1 MPPPAADA
9 AGQPLP
15 PLFQAGNSAGKVYSE
30 SMEEQRPAGP
40 EPIGTGRSLAY
51 LKNISVDEIKVLRGR
66 RAQALRDGGVSSITD
81 LLFYAPR
88 RYIDRSEKVPLGEV
102 PEGDDVTVVGVVG
115 SVATRRPRRNLV
127 MVEAVVADETGSL
140 KAVWFNQPYRANQLK
155 QGTEI
160 ALAGKVERFRGR
172 LQMNS
177 PALDVLG
184 GKWEG
189 LETGRVVP
197 TYRAVG
203 QAGPGYLRRGI
214 WNALR
219 RSRPIPDPVP
229 PHIVRRYGL
238 MERDAALVGIHF
250 PETVKQT
257 FPARRRL
264 AFDEFFRLEL
274 ALAMTKQ
281 RNMAESSGI
290 EHRPHPPLVT
300 RFLEGLP
307 FDLTEAQQRVIDEIQ
322 KDMARPRAMQRL
334 LQGEVGSGK
343 TVVAMASA
351 LTAVAGGYQAAVM
364 APTEV
369 LAVQHFQG
377 VRELIALAGMA
388 PSPDEKSLFDQPDE
402 GGFGQ
407 RVKIGLLTGEESE
420 ANFRPPGG
428 IGREEL
434 LEMIKTGEVDVVIGT
449 HALISAGVRFHRLG
463 AAVVDEQ
470 HRFGVRQ
477 RQRLHE
483 KAGEEDPDLLI
494 MTATPIPRTLA
505 VTLYGDLD
513 ISTLDILPPGR
524 SQIKTWAVDLSEA
537 GQRRADEAIRR
548 EVAAG
553 RQVFVVC
560 PRVEE
565 TDKSEAAS
573 AQAEHRRLR
582 KELPELRL
590 GLLHGRMRAAEKDR
604 VMGQFRAGALDALV
618 STTVIEVGIDVPNA
632 SLMVIRDA
640 DRFGLSQLHQLRG
653 RVGRG
658 KHPSQCVLM
667 AEPSTEDGAARIQAM
682 VETDDGFALA
692 RKDLE
697 LRQSGTVF
705 GERQSGVSDLKVANI
720 LRDVKVLEAAR
731 KEAFALVEGDPRL
744 DAHPELREEV
754 RALLGDDVEWLFAS

>member
-1 MPPPAADA
+1 
-9 AGQPLP
+9 
-15 PLFQAGNSAGKVYSE
+15 
-30 SMEEQRPAGP
+30 MEDKHPAGP
-40 EPIGTGRSLAY
+40 EPIGTGRSLAN
-51 LKNISVDEIKVLRGR
+51 LKTIGVGLIRTAGAGRMRQVFGAGQVRSLEEAGIISV
-66 RAQALRDGGVSSITD
+66 AD

-102 PEGDDVTVVGVVG
+102 PEGDDVTVVGLVG
-115 SVATRRPRRNLV
+115 SVSTRRPRRNLV
-127 MVEAVVADETGSL
+127 MVEAIVADETGSL

-177 PALDVLG
+177 PVLDVLG
-184 GKWEG
+184 GKGEG
-189 LETGRVVP
+189 LEIGRVVP
-197 TYRAVG
+197 MYRAVKE
-203 QAGPGYLRRGI
+203 AGPRYLRRGV

-219 RSRPIPDPVP
+219 RSRPVPDPLP
-229 PHIVRRYGL
+229 PDIVRRYRL
-238 MERDAALVGIHF
+238 LERDAALVGIHF

-290 EHRPHPPLVT
+290 AHRPHPPLMT
-300 RFLEGLP
+300 RFLEGFP
-307 FDLTEAQQRVIDEIQ
+307 YDLTEDQRRVIDEIQ
-322 KDMARPRAMQRL
+322 EDMARPRAMQRL

-343 TVVAMASA
+343 TVVALASV
-351 LTAVAGGYQAAVM
+351 LTAVAGGCQAAVM

-369 LAVQHFQG
+369 LAVQHYQG

-388 PSPDEKSLFDQPDE
+388 PSPDEKSLFDQPD
-402 GGFGQ
+402 GDGSGR
-407 RVKIGLLTGEESE
+407 RVKVALLTGEESE

-428 IGREEL
+428 VRREEL
-434 LEMIKTGEVDVVIGT
+434 LQMIEAGQVDVVFGT
-449 HALISAGVRFHRLG
+449 HALISAGVRFRRLG

-477 RQRLHE
+477 RQRLQK
-483 KAGEEDPDLLI
+483 KARQGDPDLLI

-513 ISTLDILPPGR
+513 VSTLESLPPGR
-524 SQIKTWAVDLSEA
+524 SQVKTWAVDKSEA
-537 GQRRADEAIRR
+537 GRRRVYEAIRK
-548 EVAAG
+548 EVSAG

-565 TDKSEAAS
+565 TEKSEAAS
-573 AQAEHRRLR
+573 AQAEYRRLG
-582 KELPELRL
+582 KDLPELRL

-604 VMGQFRAGALDALV
+604 VMDEFRAGSLDALV

-658 KHPSQCVLM
+658 KHPSQCALM

-692 RKDLE
+692 KKDLE
-697 LRQSGTVF
+697 LRKPGTVF
-705 GERQSGVSDLKVANI
+705 GDRQSGISDLKIANI
-720 LRDVKVLEAAR
+720 LRDIKELEAAR
-731 KEAFALVEGDPRL
+731 REAFALVDRDPRL

>member
-1 MPPPAADA
+1 
-9 AGQPLP
+9 
-15 PLFQAGNSAGKVYSE
+15 
-30 SMEEQRPAGP
+30 MEDKHPAGP
-40 EPIGTGRSLAY
+40 EPIGTGRSLAN
-51 LKNISVDEIKVLRGR
+51 LKTIGVGLIRTAGAGRMRQVFGAGQVRSLEEAGIISV
-66 RAQALRDGGVSSITD
+66 AD

-102 PEGDDVTVVGVVG
+102 PEGDDVTVVGLVG
-115 SVATRRPRRNLV
+115 SVSTRRPRRNLV
-127 MVEAVVADETGSL
+127 MVEAIVADETGSL

-177 PALDVLG
+177 PVLDVLG
-184 GKWEG
+184 GKGEG
-189 LETGRVVP
+189 LEIGRVVP
-197 TYRAVG
+197 MYRAVKE
-203 QAGPGYLRRGI
+203 AGPRYLRRGV

-219 RSRPIPDPVP
+219 RSRPIPDPLP
-229 PHIVRRYGL
+229 PDIVRRYRL
-238 MERDAALVGIHF
+238 LERDAALVGIHF

-290 EHRPHPPLVT
+290 AHRPHPPLMT
-300 RFLEGLP
+300 RFLEGFP
-307 FDLTEAQQRVIDEIQ
+307 YDLTDDQRRVIDEIQ
-322 KDMARPRAMQRL
+322 EDMARPRAMQRL

-343 TVVAMASA
+343 TVVALASV
-351 LTAVAGGYQAAVM
+351 LTAVAGGCQAAVM

-369 LAVQHFQG
+369 LAVQHYQG

-388 PSPDEKSLFDQPDE
+388 PSPDEKSLFDQPD
-402 GGFGQ
+402 GDGSGR
-407 RVKIGLLTGEESE
+407 RVKVALLTGEESE

-428 IGREEL
+428 VRREEL
-434 LEMIKTGEVDVVIGT
+434 LQMIEAGQVDVVFGT
-449 HALISAGVRFHRLG
+449 HALISAGVRFRRLG

-477 RQRLHE
+477 RQRLQK
-483 KAGEEDPDLLI
+483 KAREGDPDLLI

-513 ISTLDILPPGR
+513 VSTLESLPPGR
-524 SQIKTWAVDLSEA
+524 SQIKTWAVDKSEA
-537 GQRRADEAIRR
+537 GRRRVYEAIRK
-548 EVAAG
+548 EVSAG

-565 TDKSEAAS
+565 TEKSEAAS
-573 AQAEHRRLR
+573 AQAEYRRLG
-582 KELPELRL
+582 KDLPELRL

-604 VMGQFRAGALDALV
+604 VMDEFRAGSLDALV

-658 KHPSQCVLM
+658 KHPSQCALM

-692 RKDLE
+692 KKDLE
-697 LRQSGTVF
+697 LRKPGTVF
-705 GERQSGVSDLKVANI
+705 GDRQSGISDLKIANI
-720 LRDVKVLEAAR
+720 LRAIKELEAAR
-731 KEAFALVEGDPRL
+731 REAFALVDRDPRL

>member
-1 MPPPAADA
+1 
-9 AGQPLP
+9 
-15 PLFQAGNSAGKVYSE
+15 
-30 SMEEQRPAGP
+30 MEDKHPAGP
-40 EPIGTGRSLAY
+40 EPIGTGRSLAN
-51 LKNISVDEIKVLRGR
+51 LKTIGVGLIRTAGAGRMRQVFGAGQVRSLEEAGIISV
-66 RAQALRDGGVSSITD
+66 AD

-102 PEGDDVTVVGVVG
+102 PEGDDVTVVGLVG
-115 SVATRRPRRNLV
+115 SVSTRRPRRNLV
-127 MVEAVVADETGSL
+127 MVEAIVADETGSL

-177 PALDVLG
+177 PVLDVLG
-184 GKWEG
+184 GKGEG
-189 LETGRVVP
+189 LEIGRVVP
-197 TYRAVG
+197 MYRAVKE
-203 QAGPGYLRRGI
+203 AGPRYLRRGV

-219 RSRPIPDPVP
+219 RSRPIPDPLP
-229 PHIVRRYGL
+229 PDIVRRYRL
-238 MERDAALVGIHF
+238 LERDAALVGIHF

-290 EHRPHPPLVT
+290 AHRPHPPLMT
-300 RFLEGLP
+300 RFLEGFP
-307 FDLTEAQQRVIDEIQ
+307 YDLTDDQRRVIDEIQ
-322 KDMARPRAMQRL
+322 EDMARPRAMQRL

-343 TVVAMASA
+343 TVVALASV
-351 LTAVAGGYQAAVM
+351 LTAVAGGCQAAVM

-369 LAVQHFQG
+369 LAVQHYQG

-388 PSPDEKSLFDQPDE
+388 PSPDEKSLFDQPD
-402 GGFGQ
+402 GDGSGR
-407 RVKIGLLTGEESE
+407 RVKVALLTGEESE

-428 IGREEL
+428 VRREEL
-434 LEMIKTGEVDVVIGT
+434 LQMIEAGQVDVVFGT
-449 HALISAGVRFHRLG
+449 HALISAGVRFRRLG

-477 RQRLHE
+477 RQRLQK
-483 KAGEEDPDLLI
+483 KAREGDPDLLI

-513 ISTLDILPPGR
+513 VSTLESLPPGR
-524 SQIKTWAVDLSEA
+524 SQIKTWAVDKSEA
-537 GQRRADEAIRR
+537 GRRRVYEAIRK
-548 EVAAG
+548 EVSAG

-565 TDKSEAAS
+565 TEKSEAAS
-573 AQAEHRRLR
+573 AQAEYRRLG
-582 KELPELRL
+582 KDLPELRL

-604 VMGQFRAGALDALV
+604 VMDEFRAGSLDALV

-658 KHPSQCVLM
+658 KHPSQCALM

-692 RKDLE
+692 KKDLE
-697 LRQSGTVF
+697 LRKPGTVF
-705 GERQSGVSDLKVANI
+705 GDRQSGISDLKIANI
-720 LRDVKVLEAAR
+720 LRDIKELEAAR
-731 KEAFALVEGDPRL
+731 REAFALVDRDPRL

>member
-1 MPPPAADA
+1 
-9 AGQPLP
+9 
-15 PLFQAGNSAGKVYSE
+15 
-30 SMEEQRPAGP
+30 MEDQHPAGP
-40 EPIGTGRSLAY
+40 EPIGTGRKLANLKTIGVGLIRTAGAGRMRQVFSVGQVRSLEEAGI
-51 LKNISVDEIKVLRGR
+51 ISV
-66 RAQALRDGGVSSITD
+66 AD

-102 PEGDDVTVVGVVG
+102 PEGDDVTVVGLVG
-115 SVATRRPRRNLV
+115 SVSTRRPRRNLV
-127 MVEAVVADETGSL
+127 MVEAIVADETGSL

-177 PALDVLG
+177 PVLDVLG
-184 GKWEG
+184 GKGEG
-189 LETGRVVP
+189 LEIGRVVP
-197 TYRAVG
+197 MYRAVKE
-203 QAGPGYLRRGI
+203 AGPRYLRRGV

-219 RSRPIPDPVP
+219 RSRPVPDPLP
-229 PHIVRRYGL
+229 PDIVRRYRL
-238 MERDAALVGIHF
+238 LERDAALVGIHF

-290 EHRPHPPLVT
+290 AHRPHPPLMT
-300 RFLEGLP
+300 RFLEGFP
-307 FDLTEAQQRVIDEIQ
+307 YDLTDDQRRVIDEIQ
-322 KDMARPRAMQRL
+322 EDMARPRAMQRL

-343 TVVAMASA
+343 TVVALASV
-351 LTAVAGGYQAAVM
+351 LTAVAGGCQAAVM

-369 LAVQHFQG
+369 LAVQHYQG

-388 PSPDEKSLFDQPDE
+388 PSPDEKSLFDQPDGE
-402 GGFGQ
+402 GSG
-407 RVKIGLLTGEESE
+407 RPVKVALLTGEESE

-428 IGREEL
+428 VRREEL
-434 LEMIKTGEVDVVIGT
+434 LQMIEAGEVDVVFGT
-449 HALISAGVRFHRLG
+449 HALISAGVRFRRLG

-477 RQRLHE
+477 RQRLQK
-483 KAGEEDPDLLI
+483 KAREGDPDLLI

-513 ISTLDILPPGR
+513 VSTLESLPPGR
-524 SQIKTWAVDLSEA
+524 SQVKTWAVDKSEA
-537 GQRRADEAIRR
+537 GRRRVYEAIRK
-548 EVAAG
+548 EVSAG

-573 AQAEHRRLR
+573 AQAEYRRLG
-582 KELPELRL
+582 KDLPELRL

-604 VMGQFRAGALDALV
+604 VMDEFRAGSLDALV

-658 KHPSQCVLM
+658 KHPSQCALV

-692 RKDLE
+692 KKDLE
-697 LRQSGTVF
+697 LRKPGTVF
-705 GERQSGVSDLKVANI
+705 GDRQSGISDLKIANI
-720 LRDVKVLEAAR
+720 LRDIKELEAAR
-731 KEAFALVEGDPRL
+731 REAFALVDRDPRL

>member
-1 MPPPAADA
+1 
-9 AGQPLP
+9 
-15 PLFQAGNSAGKVYSE
+15 
-30 SMEEQRPAGP
+30 MEDQSPAGP

-51 LKNISVDEIKVLRGR
+51 LKNISVDEIKALRGQ
-66 RAQALRDGGVSSITD
+66 RAQALREAGISSVTD

-88 RYIDRSEKVPLGEV
+88 RYIDRSEKVPLGEA
-102 PEGDDVTVVGVVG
+102 PEGDDVTVVGLVR
-115 SVATRRPRRNLV
+115 SVSTRRPRRNLV
-127 MVEAVVADETGSL
+127 MVEAILADETGSL
-140 KAVWFNQPYRANQLK
+140 KAVWFNQPYRAHQLK
-155 QGTEI
+155 QGMEI

-177 PALDVLG
+177 PVLDKLG
-184 GKWEG
+184 EGGEG

-197 TYRAVG
+197 MYRAVG
-203 QAGPGYLRRGI
+203 KNRPWDLRKGV
-214 WNALR
+214 WSALR
-219 RSRPIPDPVP
+219 RSRPIPDPLP
-229 PHIVRRYGL
+229 TDIVRRYRL
-238 MERDAALVGIHF
+238 LERDAALVRIHY

-290 EHRPHPPLVT
+290 AHRPHPPLMT
-300 RFLEGLP
+300 RLLEGFP
-307 FDLTEAQQRVIDEIQ
+307 YDLTDDQRRVIDEIQ
-322 KDMARPRAMQRL
+322 EDMARPRAMQRL

-343 TVVAMASA
+343 TVVALASV
-351 LTAVAGGYQAAVM
+351 LTAVAGGCQAAVM

-369 LAVQHFQG
+369 LAVQHYQG

-388 PSPDEKSLFDQPDE
+388 PSPDEKSLFDQPD
-402 GGFGQ
+402 GDGSG
-407 RVKIGLLTGEESE
+407 RPVKVALLTGEESE

-428 IGREEL
+428 VKREEL
-434 LEMIKTGEVDVVIGT
+434 LQMIEAGEVDVVFGT
-449 HALISAGVRFHRLG
+449 HALISAGVRFRRLG

-477 RQRLHE
+477 RQRLQK
-483 KAGEEDPDLLI
+483 KAREGDPDLLI

-513 ISTLDILPPGR
+513 VSTLESLPPGR
-524 SQIKTWAVDLSEA
+524 SQVKTWAVDKSEA
-537 GQRRADEAIRR
+537 GRRRVYEAIRK

-573 AQAEHRRLR
+573 AQAEYRRLG
-582 KELPELRL
+582 KDLPELSL

-604 VMGQFRAGALDALV
+604 VMDEFRAGSLDALV

-658 KHPSQCVLM
+658 KHPSQCALV

-692 RKDLE
+692 KKDLE
-697 LRQSGTVF
+697 LRKPGTVF
-705 GERQSGVSDLKVANI
+705 GDRQSGISDLKIANI
-720 LRDVKVLEAAR
+720 LRDIKELEAAR
-731 KEAFALVEGDPRL
+731 REAFALVDRDPRL

>member
-1 MPPPAADA
+1 
-9 AGQPLP
+9 
-15 PLFQAGNSAGKVYSE
+15 
-30 SMEEQRPAGP
+30 MEDQSPAGP

-51 LKNISVDEIKVLRGR
+51 LKNISVDEIKALRGQ
-66 RAQALRDGGVSSITD
+66 RAQALREAGISSVTD

-88 RYIDRSEKVPLGEV
+88 RYIDRSEKVPLGEA
-102 PEGDDVTVVGVVG
+102 PEGDDVTVVGLVR
-115 SVATRRPRRNLV
+115 SVSTRRPRRNLV
-127 MVEAVVADETGSL
+127 MVEAILADETGSL
-140 KAVWFNQPYRANQLK
+140 KAVWFNQPYRAHQLK
-155 QGTEI
+155 QGMEI

-177 PALDVLG
+177 PVLDKLG
-184 GKWEG
+184 EGGEG

-197 TYRAVG
+197 MYRAVG
-203 QAGPGYLRRGI
+203 KNRPWDLRKGV
-214 WNALR
+214 WSALR
-219 RSRPIPDPVP
+219 RSRPIPDPLP
-229 PHIVRRYGL
+229 PDIVRRHRL
-238 MERDAALVGIHF
+238 LERDAALVRIHY

-290 EHRPHPPLVT
+290 AHRPHPPLMT
-300 RFLEGLP
+300 RLLEGFP
-307 FDLTEAQQRVIDEIQ
+307 YDLTDDQRRVIDEIQ
-322 KDMARPRAMQRL
+322 EDMARPRAMQRL

-343 TVVAMASA
+343 TVVALASV
-351 LTAVAGGYQAAVM
+351 LTAVAGGCQAAVM

-369 LAVQHFQG
+369 LAVQHYQG

-388 PSPDEKSLFDQPDE
+388 PSPDEKSLFDQPD
-402 GGFGQ
+402 GDGSG
-407 RVKIGLLTGEESE
+407 RPVKVALLTGEESE

-428 IGREEL
+428 VKREEL
-434 LEMIKTGEVDVVIGT
+434 LQMIEAGEVDVVFGT
-449 HALISAGVRFHRLG
+449 HALISAGVRFRRLG

-477 RQRLHE
+477 RQRLQK
-483 KAGEEDPDLLI
+483 KAKEGDPDLLI

-513 ISTLDILPPGR
+513 VSTLESLPPGR
-524 SQIKTWAVDLSEA
+524 SQVKTWAVDKSEA
-537 GQRRADEAIRR
+537 GRRRVYEAIRK

-573 AQAEHRRLR
+573 AQAEYRRLG
-582 KELPELRL
+582 KDLPELSL

-604 VMGQFRAGALDALV
+604 VMDEFRAGSLDALV

-658 KHPSQCVLM
+658 KHPSQCALV

-692 RKDLE
+692 KKDLE
-697 LRQSGTVF
+697 LRKPGTVF
-705 GERQSGVSDLKVANI
+705 GDRQSGISDLKIANI
-720 LRDVKVLEAAR
+720 LRDIKELEAAR
-731 KEAFALVEGDPRL
+731 REAFALVDRDPRL

>member
-1 MPPPAADA
+1 
-9 AGQPLP
+9 
-15 PLFQAGNSAGKVYSE
+15 
-30 SMEEQRPAGP
+30 MEDKHPAGP
-40 EPIGTGRSLAY
+40 EPIGTGRSLAN
-51 LKNISVDEIKVLRGR
+51 LKTIGVGLIRTAGAGRMRHVFGAGQVRSLEEAGIISV
-66 RAQALRDGGVSSITD
+66 AD

-102 PEGDDVTVVGVVG
+102 PEGDDVTVVGLVG
-115 SVATRRPRRNLV
+115 SVSTRRPRRNLV
-127 MVEAVVADETGSL
+127 MVEAIVADETGSL

-177 PALDVLG
+177 PVLDVLG
-184 GKWEG
+184 GKGEG
-189 LETGRVVP
+189 LEIGRVVP
-197 TYRAVG
+197 MYRAVKE
-203 QAGPGYLRRGI
+203 AGPRYLRRGV

-219 RSRPIPDPVP
+219 RSRPVPDPLP
-229 PHIVRRYGL
+229 PDIVRRYRL
-238 MERDAALVGIHF
+238 LERDAALVGIHF

-290 EHRPHPPLVT
+290 AHRPHPPLMT
-300 RFLEGLP
+300 RFLEGFP
-307 FDLTEAQQRVIDEIQ
+307 YDLTEDQRRVIDEIQ
-322 KDMARPRAMQRL
+322 EDMARPRAMQRL

-343 TVVAMASA
+343 TVVALASV
-351 LTAVAGGYQAAVM
+351 LTAVAGGCQAAVM

-369 LAVQHFQG
+369 LAVQHYQG

-388 PSPDEKSLFDQPDE
+388 PSPDEKSLFDQPD
-402 GGFGQ
+402 GDGSGR
-407 RVKIGLLTGEESE
+407 RVKVALLTGEESE

-428 IGREEL
+428 VRREEL
-434 LEMIKTGEVDVVIGT
+434 LQMIEAGQVDVVFGT
-449 HALISAGVRFHRLG
+449 HALISAGVRFRRLG

-477 RQRLHE
+477 RQRLQK
-483 KAGEEDPDLLI
+483 KAREGDPDLLI

-513 ISTLDILPPGR
+513 VSTLESLPPGR
-524 SQIKTWAVDLSEA
+524 SQIKTWAVDKSEA
-537 GQRRADEAIRR
+537 GRRRVYEAIRK
-548 EVAAG
+548 EVSAG

-565 TDKSEAAS
+565 TEKSEAAS
-573 AQAEHRRLR
+573 AQAEYRRLG
-582 KELPELRL
+582 KDLPELSL

-604 VMGQFRAGALDALV
+604 VMDEFRAGSLDALV

-658 KHPSQCVLM
+658 KHPSQCALM

-692 RKDLE
+692 KKDLE
-697 LRQSGTVF
+697 LRKPGTVF
-705 GERQSGVSDLKVANI
+705 GDRQSGISDLKIANI
-720 LRDVKVLEAAR
+720 LRDIKELEAAR
-731 KEAFALVEGDPRL
+731 REAFALVDRDPRL

>member
-1 MPPPAADA
+1 
-9 AGQPLP
+9 
-15 PLFQAGNSAGKVYSE
+15 
-30 SMEEQRPAGP
+30 MEDQSPAGP

-51 LKNISVDEIKVLRGR
+51 LKNISVDEIKALRGQ
-66 RAQALRDGGVSSITD
+66 RAQALREAGISSVTD

-88 RYIDRSEKVPLGEV
+88 RYIDRSEKVPLGEA
-102 PEGDDVTVVGVVG
+102 PEGDDVTVVGLVR
-115 SVATRRPRRNLV
+115 SVSTRRPRRNLV
-127 MVEAVVADETGSL
+127 MVEAILADETGSL
-140 KAVWFNQPYRANQLK
+140 KAVWFNQPYRAHQLK
-155 QGTEI
+155 QGMEI

-177 PALDVLG
+177 PVLDKLG
-184 GKWEG
+184 EGGEG

-197 TYRAVG
+197 MYRAVG
-203 QAGPGYLRRGI
+203 KNRPWDLRKGV
-214 WNALR
+214 WSALR
-219 RSRPIPDPVP
+219 RSRPIPDPLP
-229 PHIVRRYGL
+229 TDIVRRHRL
-238 MERDAALVGIHF
+238 LERDAALVRIHY

-290 EHRPHPPLVT
+290 AHRPHPPLMT
-300 RFLEGLP
+300 RLLEGFP
-307 FDLTEAQQRVIDEIQ
+307 YDLTDDQRRVIDEIQ
-322 KDMARPRAMQRL
+322 EDMARPRAMQRL

-343 TVVAMASA
+343 TVVALASV
-351 LTAVAGGYQAAVM
+351 LTAVAGGCQAAVM

-369 LAVQHFQG
+369 LAVQHYQG

-388 PSPDEKSLFDQPDE
+388 PSPDEKSLFDQPDGE
-402 GGFGQ
+402 GFG
-407 RVKIGLLTGEESE
+407 RPVKVALLTGEESE

-428 IGREEL
+428 VKREEL
-434 LEMIKTGEVDVVIGT
+434 LQMIGAGEVDVVFGT
-449 HALISAGVRFHRLG
+449 HALISAGVRFRRLG

-477 RQRLHE
+477 RQRLQK
-483 KAGEEDPDLLI
+483 KAKEGDPDLLI

-513 ISTLDILPPGR
+513 VSTLESLPPGR
-524 SQIKTWAVDLSEA
+524 SQVKTWAVDKSEA
-537 GQRRADEAIRR
+537 GRRRVYEAIRK

-573 AQAEHRRLR
+573 AQAEYRRLG
-582 KELPELRL
+582 KDLPELSL

-604 VMGQFRAGALDALV
+604 VMDEFRAGSLDALV

-658 KHPSQCVLM
+658 KHPSQCALV

-692 RKDLE
+692 KKDLE
-697 LRQSGTVF
+697 LRKPGTVF
-705 GERQSGVSDLKVANI
+705 GDRQSGISDLKIANI
-720 LRDVKVLEAAR
+720 LRDIKELEAAR
-731 KEAFALVEGDPRL
+731 REAFALVDRDPRL

>member
-1 MPPPAADA
+1 
-9 AGQPLP
+9 
-15 PLFQAGNSAGKVYSE
+15 
-30 SMEEQRPAGP
+30 MEDKHPAGP
-40 EPIGTGRSLAY
+40 EPIGTGRSLAN
-51 LKNISVDEIKVLRGR
+51 LKTIGVGLIRTAGAGRMRQVFGAGQVRSLEEAGIISV
-66 RAQALRDGGVSSITD
+66 AD

-102 PEGDDVTVVGVVG
+102 PEGDDVTVVGLVG
-115 SVATRRPRRNLV
+115 SVSTRRPRRNLV
-127 MVEAVVADETGSL
+127 MVEAIVADETGSL

-177 PALDVLG
+177 PVLDVLG
-184 GKWEG
+184 GKGEG
-189 LETGRVVP
+189 LEIGRVVP
-197 TYRAVG
+197 MYRAVKE
-203 QAGPGYLRRGI
+203 AGPRYLRRGV

-219 RSRPIPDPVP
+219 RSRPIPDPLP
-229 PHIVRRYGL
+229 PDIVRRYRL
-238 MERDAALVGIHF
+238 LERDAALVGIHF

-290 EHRPHPPLVT
+290 AHRPHPPLMT
-300 RFLEGLP
+300 RFLEGFP
-307 FDLTEAQQRVIDEIQ
+307 YDLTGDQRRVIDEIQ
-322 KDMARPRAMQRL
+322 EDMARPRAMQRL

-343 TVVAMASA
+343 TVVALASV
-351 LTAVAGGYQAAVM
+351 LTAVAGGCQAAVM

-369 LAVQHFQG
+369 LAVQHYQG

-388 PSPDEKSLFDQPDE
+388 PSPDEKSLFDQPD
-402 GGFGQ
+402 GDGSGR
-407 RVKIGLLTGEESE
+407 RVKVALLTGEESE

-428 IGREEL
+428 VRREEL
-434 LEMIKTGEVDVVIGT
+434 LQMIEAGQVDVVFGT
-449 HALISAGVRFHRLG
+449 HALISAGVRFRRLG

-477 RQRLHE
+477 RQRLQK
-483 KAGEEDPDLLI
+483 KAREGDPDLLI

-513 ISTLDILPPGR
+513 VSTLESLPPGR
-524 SQIKTWAVDLSEA
+524 SQIKTWAVDKSEA
-537 GQRRADEAIRR
+537 GRRRVYEAIRK
-548 EVAAG
+548 EVSAG

-565 TDKSEAAS
+565 TEKSEAAS
-573 AQAEHRRLR
+573 AQAEYRRLG
-582 KELPELRL
+582 KDLPELRL

-604 VMGQFRAGALDALV
+604 VMDEFRAGSLDALV

-658 KHPSQCVLM
+658 KHPSQCALM

-692 RKDLE
+692 KKDLE
-697 LRQSGTVF
+697 LRKPGTVF
-705 GERQSGVSDLKVANI
+705 GDRQSGISDLKIANI
-720 LRDVKVLEAAR
+720 LRDIKELEAAR
-731 KEAFALVEGDPRL
+731 REAFALVDRDPRL

>member
-1 MPPPAADA
+1 
-9 AGQPLP
+9 
-15 PLFQAGNSAGKVYSE
+15 
-30 SMEEQRPAGP
+30 MEDQRPAGP
-40 EPIGTGRSLAY
+40 EPIGTGRSLAN
-51 LKNISVDEIKVLRGR
+51 LKTIGVGLIRTAGAGRMRQVFGAGQVRSLEEAGIISV
-66 RAQALRDGGVSSITD
+66 AD

-102 PEGDDVTVVGVVG
+102 PEGDDVTVVGLVG
-115 SVATRRPRRNLV
+115 SVSTRRPRRNLV
-127 MVEAVVADETGSL
+127 MVEAIVADETGSL

-177 PALDVLG
+177 PVLDVLG
-184 GKWEG
+184 GKGEG
-189 LETGRVVP
+189 LEIGRVVP
-197 TYRAVG
+197 MYRAVKE
-203 QAGPGYLRRGI
+203 AGPRYLRRGV

-219 RSRPIPDPVP
+219 RSRPIPDPLP
-229 PHIVRRYGL
+229 PDIVRRYRL
-238 MERDAALVGIHF
+238 LERDAALVGIHF

-290 EHRPHPPLVT
+290 AHRPHPPLMT
-300 RFLEGLP
+300 RFLEGFP
-307 FDLTEAQQRVIDEIQ
+307 YDLTEDQRRVIDEIQ
-322 KDMARPRAMQRL
+322 EDMARPRAMQRL

-343 TVVAMASA
+343 TVVALASV
-351 LTAVAGGYQAAVM
+351 LTAVAGGCQAAVM

-369 LAVQHFQG
+369 LAVQHYQG

-388 PSPDEKSLFDQPDE
+388 PSPDEKSLFDQPD
-402 GGFGQ
+402 GDGSGR
-407 RVKIGLLTGEESE
+407 RVKVALLTGEESE

-428 IGREEL
+428 VRREEL
-434 LEMIKTGEVDVVIGT
+434 LQMIEAGQVDVVFGT
-449 HALISAGVRFHRLG
+449 HALISAGVRFRRLG

-477 RQRLHE
+477 RQRLQK
-483 KAGEEDPDLLI
+483 KAREGDPDLLI

-513 ISTLDILPPGR
+513 VSTLESLPPGR
-524 SQIKTWAVDLSEA
+524 SQIKTWAVDKSEA
-537 GQRRADEAIRR
+537 GRRRVYEAIRK
-548 EVAAG
+548 EVSAG

-565 TDKSEAAS
+565 TEKSEAAS
-573 AQAEHRRLR
+573 AQAEYRRLG
-582 KELPELRL
+582 KDLPELSL

-604 VMGQFRAGALDALV
+604 VMDEFRAGSLDALV

-658 KHPSQCVLM
+658 KHPSQCALM

-692 RKDLE
+692 KKDLE
-697 LRQSGTVF
+697 LRKPGTVF
-705 GERQSGVSDLKVANI
+705 GDRQSGISDLKIANI
-720 LRDVKVLEAAR
+720 LRDIKELEAAR
-731 KEAFALVEGDPRL
+731 REAFALVDRDPRL

>member
-1 MPPPAADA
+1 
-9 AGQPLP
+9 
-15 PLFQAGNSAGKVYSE
+15 
-30 SMEEQRPAGP
+30 MEDKHPAGP
-40 EPIGTGRSLAY
+40 EPIGTGRKLANLKTIGVGLIRTAGAGRMRQVFSVGQVRSLEEAGI
-51 LKNISVDEIKVLRGR
+51 ISV
-66 RAQALRDGGVSSITD
+66 AD

-102 PEGDDVTVVGVVG
+102 PEGDDVTVVGLVG
-115 SVATRRPRRNLV
+115 SVSTRRPRRNLV
-127 MVEAVVADETGSL
+127 MVEAIVADETGSL

-177 PALDVLG
+177 PVLDVLG
-184 GKWEG
+184 GKGEG
-189 LETGRVVP
+189 LEIGRVVP
-197 TYRAVG
+197 MYRAVKE
-203 QAGPGYLRRGI
+203 AGPRYLRRGV

-219 RSRPIPDPVP
+219 RSRPVPDPLP
-229 PHIVRRYGL
+229 PDIVRRYRL
-238 MERDAALVGIHF
+238 LERDAALVGIHF

-290 EHRPHPPLVT
+290 AHRPHPPLMT
-300 RFLEGLP
+300 RLLEGFP
-307 FDLTEAQQRVIDEIQ
+307 YDLTDDQRRVIDEIQ
-322 KDMARPRAMQRL
+322 EDMARPRAMQRL

-343 TVVAMASA
+343 TVVALASV
-351 LTAVAGGYQAAVM
+351 LTAVAGGCQAAVM

-369 LAVQHFQG
+369 LAVQHYQG

-388 PSPDEKSLFDQPDE
+388 PSPDEKSLFDQPD
-402 GGFGQ
+402 GDGSG
-407 RVKIGLLTGEESE
+407 RPVKVALLTGEESE

-428 IGREEL
+428 VRREEL
-434 LEMIKTGEVDVVIGT
+434 LQMIEAGEVDVVFGT
-449 HALISAGVRFHRLG
+449 HALISAGVRFRRLG

-477 RQRLHE
+477 RQRLQK
-483 KAGEEDPDLLI
+483 KAKEGDPDLLI

-513 ISTLDILPPGR
+513 VSTLESLPPGR
-524 SQIKTWAVDLSEA
+524 SQVKTWAVDKSEA
-537 GQRRADEAIRR
+537 GRRRVYEAIRK
-548 EVAAG
+548 EVSAG

-573 AQAEHRRLR
+573 AQAEFRRLG
-582 KELPELRL
+582 KDLPELSL

-604 VMGQFRAGALDALV
+604 VMDEFRAGSLDALV

-658 KHPSQCVLM
+658 KHPSQCALV

-692 RKDLE
+692 KKDLE
-697 LRQSGTVF
+697 LRKPGTVF
-705 GERQSGVSDLKVANI
+705 GDRQSGITDLKIANI
-720 LRDVKVLEAAR
+720 LRDVKELEAAR
-731 KEAFALVEGDPRL
+731 REAFALVDRDPRL

>member
-1 MPPPAADA
+1 
-9 AGQPLP
+9 
-15 PLFQAGNSAGKVYSE
+15 
-30 SMEEQRPAGP
+30 MEDQRPAGP
-40 EPIGTGRSLAY
+40 EPIGTGRKLANLKTIGVGLIRTAGAGRMRQVFSVGQVRSLEEAGI
-51 LKNISVDEIKVLRGR
+51 ISV
-66 RAQALRDGGVSSITD
+66 AD

-102 PEGDDVTVVGVVG
+102 PEGDDVTVVGLVG
-115 SVATRRPRRNLV
+115 SVSTRRPRRNLV
-127 MVEAVVADETGSL
+127 MVEAIVADETGSL

-177 PALDVLG
+177 PVLDVLG
-184 GKWEG
+184 GKGEG
-189 LETGRVVP
+189 LEIGRVVP
-197 TYRAVG
+197 MYRAVKE
-203 QAGPGYLRRGI
+203 AGPRYLRRGV

-219 RSRPIPDPVP
+219 RSRPVPDPLP
-229 PHIVRRYGL
+229 PDIVRRYRL
-238 MERDAALVGIHF
+238 LERDAALVGIHF

-290 EHRPHPPLVT
+290 AHRPHPPLMT
-300 RFLEGLP
+300 RLLEGFP
-307 FDLTEAQQRVIDEIQ
+307 YDLTDDQRRVIDEIQ
-322 KDMARPRAMQRL
+322 EDMARPRAMQRL

-343 TVVAMASA
+343 TVVALASV
-351 LTAVAGGYQAAVM
+351 LTAVAGGCQAAVM

-369 LAVQHFQG
+369 LAVQHYQG

-388 PSPDEKSLFDQPDE
+388 PSPDEKSLFDQPDGE
-402 GGFGQ
+402 GSGR
-407 RVKIGLLTGEESE
+407 RVKVALLTGEESE

-428 IGREEL
+428 VRREEL
-434 LEMIKTGEVDVVIGT
+434 LQMIEAGEVDVVFGT
-449 HALISAGVRFHRLG
+449 HALISAGVRFRRLG

-477 RQRLHE
+477 RQRLQK
-483 KAGEEDPDLLI
+483 KAREGDPDLLI

-513 ISTLDILPPGR
+513 VSTLESLPPGR
-524 SQIKTWAVDLSEA
+524 SQVKTWAVDKSDA
-537 GQRRADEAIRR
+537 GRRRVYEAIRK
-548 EVAAG
+548 EVSAG

-565 TDKSEAAS
+565 TEKSEAAS
-573 AQAEHRRLR
+573 AQAEYRRLG
-582 KELPELRL
+582 KDLPELRL

-604 VMGQFRAGALDALV
+604 VMDEFRAGSLDALV

-658 KHPSQCVLM
+658 KHPSQCALV

-692 RKDLE
+692 KKDLE
-697 LRQSGTVF
+697 LRKPGTVF
-705 GERQSGVSDLKVANI
+705 GDRQSGITDLKIANI
-720 LRDVKVLEAAR
+720 LRDIKELEAAR
-731 KEAFALVEGDPRL
+731 REAFALVDRDPRL

>member
-1 MPPPAADA
+1 
-9 AGQPLP
+9 
-15 PLFQAGNSAGKVYSE
+15 
-30 SMEEQRPAGP
+30 MEDQRPAGP
-40 EPIGTGRSLAY
+40 EPIGTGRSLAN
-51 LKNISVDEIKVLRGR
+51 LKTIGVGLIRTAGAGRMRQVFGAGQVRSLEEAGIISV
-66 RAQALRDGGVSSITD
+66 AD

-102 PEGDDVTVVGVVG
+102 PEGDDVTVVGLVG
-115 SVATRRPRRNLV
+115 SVSTRRPRRNLV
-127 MVEAVVADETGSL
+127 MVEAIVADETGSL

-177 PALDVLG
+177 PVLDVLG
-184 GKWEG
+184 GKGEG
-189 LETGRVVP
+189 LEIGRVVP
-197 TYRAVG
+197 MYRAVKE
-203 QAGPGYLRRGI
+203 AGPRYLRRGV

-219 RSRPIPDPVP
+219 RSRPVPDPLP
-229 PHIVRRYGL
+229 PDIVRRYRL
-238 MERDAALVGIHF
+238 LERDAALVGIHF

-290 EHRPHPPLVT
+290 AHRPHPPLMT
-300 RFLEGLP
+300 RFLEGFP
-307 FDLTEAQQRVIDEIQ
+307 YDLTEDQRRVIDEIQ
-322 KDMARPRAMQRL
+322 EDMARPRAMQRL

-343 TVVAMASA
+343 TVVALASV
-351 LTAVAGGYQAAVM
+351 LTAVAGGCQAAVM

-369 LAVQHFQG
+369 LAVQHYQG

-388 PSPDEKSLFDQPDE
+388 PSPDEKSLFDQPD
-402 GGFGQ
+402 GDGSGR
-407 RVKIGLLTGEESE
+407 RVKVALLTGEESE

-428 IGREEL
+428 VRREEL
-434 LEMIKTGEVDVVIGT
+434 LQMIEAGQVDVVFGT
-449 HALISAGVRFHRLG
+449 HALISAGVRFRRLG

-477 RQRLHE
+477 RQRLQK
-483 KAGEEDPDLLI
+483 KAREGDPDLLI

-513 ISTLDILPPGR
+513 VSTLESLPPGR
-524 SQIKTWAVDLSEA
+524 SQVKTWAVDKSEA
-537 GQRRADEAIRR
+537 GRRRVYEAIRK
-548 EVAAG
+548 EVSAG

-565 TDKSEAAS
+565 TEKSEAAS
-573 AQAEHRRLR
+573 AQAEYRRLG
-582 KELPELRL
+582 KDLPELSL

-604 VMGQFRAGALDALV
+604 VMDEFRAGSLDALV

-658 KHPSQCVLM
+658 KHPSQCALM

-692 RKDLE
+692 KKDLE
-697 LRQSGTVF
+697 LRKPGTVF
-705 GERQSGVSDLKVANI
+705 GDRQSGISDLKIANI
-720 LRDVKVLEAAR
+720 LRDIKELEAAR
-731 KEAFALVEGDPRL
+731 REAFALVDRDPRL

>member
-1 MPPPAADA
+1 
-9 AGQPLP
+9 
-15 PLFQAGNSAGKVYSE
+15 
-30 SMEEQRPAGP
+30 MEDQRPAGP
-40 EPIGTGRSLAY
+40 EPIGTGRKLANLKTIGVGLIRTAGAGRMRQVFSVGQVRSLEEAGI
-51 LKNISVDEIKVLRGR
+51 ISV
-66 RAQALRDGGVSSITD
+66 AD

-102 PEGDDVTVVGVVG
+102 PEGDDVTVVGLVG
-115 SVATRRPRRNLV
+115 SVSTRRPRRNLV
-127 MVEAVVADETGSL
+127 MVEAIVADETGSL

-177 PALDVLG
+177 PVLDVLG
-184 GKWEG
+184 GKGEG
-189 LETGRVVP
+189 LEIGRVVP
-197 TYRAVG
+197 MYRAVKE
-203 QAGPGYLRRGI
+203 AGPRYLRRGV

-219 RSRPIPDPVP
+219 RSRPVPDPLP
-229 PHIVRRYGL
+229 PDIVRRYRL
-238 MERDAALVGIHF
+238 LERDAALVGIHF

-290 EHRPHPPLVT
+290 VHRPHPPLMT
-300 RFLEGLP
+300 RFLEGFP
-307 FDLTEAQQRVIDEIQ
+307 YDLTDDQRRVIDEIQ
-322 KDMARPRAMQRL
+322 EDMARPRAMQRL

-343 TVVAMASA
+343 TVVALASV
-351 LTAVAGGYQAAVM
+351 LTAVAGGCQAAVM

-369 LAVQHFQG
+369 LAVQHYQG

-388 PSPDEKSLFDQPDE
+388 PSPDEKSLFDQPDGE
-402 GGFGQ
+402 GSGR
-407 RVKIGLLTGEESE
+407 RVKVALLTGEESE

-428 IGREEL
+428 VRREEL
-434 LEMIKTGEVDVVIGT
+434 LQMIEAGEVDVVFGT
-449 HALISAGVRFHRLG
+449 HALISAGVRFRRLG

-477 RQRLHE
+477 RQRLQK
-483 KAGEEDPDLLI
+483 KAREGDPDLLI

-513 ISTLDILPPGR
+513 VSTLESLPPGR
-524 SQIKTWAVDLSEA
+524 SQVKTWAVDKSEA
-537 GQRRADEAIRR
+537 GRRRVYEAIRK
-548 EVAAG
+548 EVSAG

-573 AQAEHRRLR
+573 AQAEFRRLG
-582 KELPELRL
+582 KDLPELSL

-604 VMGQFRAGALDALV
+604 VMDEFRAGSLDALV

-658 KHPSQCVLM
+658 KHPSQCALV

-692 RKDLE
+692 KKDLE
-697 LRQSGTVF
+697 LRKPGTVF
-705 GERQSGVSDLKVANI
+705 GDRQSGITDLKIANI
-720 LRDVKVLEAAR
+720 LRDVKELEAAR
-731 KEAFALVEGDPRL
+731 REAFALVDRDPRL

>member
-1 MPPPAADA
+1 
-9 AGQPLP
+9 
-15 PLFQAGNSAGKVYSE
+15 
-30 SMEEQRPAGP
+30 MEDQRPAGP
-40 EPIGTGRSLAY
+40 EPIGTGRSLAN
-51 LKNISVDEIKVLRGR
+51 LKTIGVGMIRTTGDDRMRAVFSAGQVRLLEEAGIVSV
-66 RAQALRDGGVSSITD
+66 TD

-88 RYIDRSEKVPLGEV
+88 RYIDRSEKVPLREA
-102 PEGDDVTVVGVVG
+102 PEGDDVTVVGWIR
-115 SVATRRPRRNLV
+115 SVSTRRPRRNLV
-127 MVEAVVADETGSL
+127 MVEAIVADETGSL
-140 KAVWFNQPYRANQLK
+140 KAVWFNQPYRAHQLK
-155 QGTEI
+155 QGMEI

-177 PALDVLG
+177 PVLDKLG
-184 GKWEG
+184 GKGES
-189 LETGRVVP
+189 LEIGRVVP
-197 TYRAVG
+197 LYRAVG
-203 QAGPGYLRRGI
+203 MTRSQKEGKTPPWDLRKGI

-229 PHIVRRYGL
+229 PQIVRRYRL
-238 MERDAALVGIHF
+238 MERDAALAGIHF

-300 RFLEGLP
+300 RFLEGFP
-307 FDLTEAQQRVIDEIQ
+307 FDLTDAQQRVIDEIQ
-322 KDMARPRAMQRL
+322 KDMARPQAMQRL

-343 TVVAMASA
+343 TVVAMTSA

-377 VRELIALAGMA
+377 VRELIASAGMA

-402 GGFGQ
+402 GGFSR
-407 RVKIGLLTGEESE
+407 RVTVALLTGEESE

-428 IGREEL
+428 MRREEL

-513 ISTLDILPPGR
+513 ISTLNSLPPGR

-537 GQRRADEAIRR
+537 GQRRADEAIRQ

-582 KELPELRL
+582 KDLPELRF

-604 VMGQFRAGALDALV
+604 VMGEFRAGALDALV

-682 VETDDGFALA
+682 VETDDGFVLA

-744 DAHPELREEV
+744 DSHPELREEV

>member
-1 MPPPAADA
+1 
-9 AGQPLP
+9 
-15 PLFQAGNSAGKVYSE
+15 
-30 SMEEQRPAGP
+30 MEDQRPAGP
-40 EPIGTGRSLAY
+40 EPIGTGRSLVN
-51 LKNISVDEIKVLRGR
+51 LTTIGVGLIRTTGDDRMRSVFSAGQVRLLEEAGI
-66 RAQALRDGGVSSITD
+66 VSVTD

-88 RYIDRSEKVPLGEV
+88 RYIDRSEKVPLGSA
-102 PEGDDVTVVGVVG
+102 PEGDDVTVVGWVR
-115 SVATRRPRRNLV
+115 SVSTRRPRRNLV
-127 MVEAVVADETGSL
+127 MVEAIVADETGSL
-140 KAVWFNQPYRANQLK
+140 KAVWFNQPYRAHQIK
-155 QGTEI
+155 QGMEI

-177 PALDVLG
+177 PVLDKLG
-184 GKWEG
+184 GKGES
-189 LETGRVVP
+189 LEIGRVVP
-197 TYRAVG
+197 LYRAVG
-203 QAGPGYLRRGI
+203 KTPPWDLRKGI

-229 PHIVRRYGL
+229 PNIVRRYGL

-307 FDLTEAQQRVIDEIQ
+307 FDLTDAQQRVIDEIQ
-322 KDMARPRAMQRL
+322 EDMARPRAMQRL

-402 GGFGQ
+402 GGFSQ
-407 RVKIGLLTGEESE
+407 SVKVGLLTGEESE

-428 IGREEL
+428 MRREEL

-524 SQIKTWAVDLSEA
+524 SQIKTWAVDLSEE
-537 GQRRADEAIRR
+537 GQHRADEAIRQ
-548 EVAAG
+548 EAEAG

-582 KELPELRL
+582 KKLPELRF

-744 DAHPELREEV
+744 DTHPELREEV

>member
-1 MPPPAADA
+1 
-9 AGQPLP
+9 
-15 PLFQAGNSAGKVYSE
+15 
-30 SMEEQRPAGP
+30 MEDKHPAGP
-40 EPIGTGRSLAY
+40 EPIGTGRSLAN
-51 LKNISVDEIKVLRGR
+51 LKTIGVGLIRTAGAGRVRQVFGAGQVRSLEEAGIISV
-66 RAQALRDGGVSSITD
+66 AD

-102 PEGDDVTVVGVVG
+102 PEGDDVTVVGLVG
-115 SVATRRPRRNLV
+115 SVSTRRPRRNLV
-127 MVEAVVADETGSL
+127 MVEAIVADETGSL

-177 PALDVLG
+177 PVLDVLG
-184 GKWEG
+184 GKGEG
-189 LETGRVVP
+189 LEIGRVVP
-197 TYRAVG
+197 MYRAVKE
-203 QAGPGYLRRGI
+203 AGPRYLRRGV

-219 RSRPIPDPVP
+219 RSRPVPDPLP
-229 PHIVRRYGL
+229 PDIVRRYRL
-238 MERDAALVGIHF
+238 LERDAALVGIHF

-290 EHRPHPPLVT
+290 AHRPHPPLMT
-300 RFLEGLP
+300 RFLEGFP
-307 FDLTEAQQRVIDEIQ
+307 YDLTDDQRRVIDEIQ
-322 KDMARPRAMQRL
+322 EDMARPRAMQRL

-343 TVVAMASA
+343 TVVALASV
-351 LTAVAGGYQAAVM
+351 LTAVAGGCQAAVM

-369 LAVQHFQG
+369 LAVQHYQG

-388 PSPDEKSLFDQPDE
+388 PSPDEKSLFDQPD
-402 GGFGQ
+402 GDGSGR
-407 RVKIGLLTGEESE
+407 RVKVALLTGEESE

-428 IGREEL
+428 VRREEL
-434 LEMIKTGEVDVVIGT
+434 LQMIEAGQVDVVFGT
-449 HALISAGVRFHRLG
+449 HALISAGVRFRRLG

-477 RQRLHE
+477 RQRLQK
-483 KAGEEDPDLLI
+483 KAREGDPDLLI

-513 ISTLDILPPGR
+513 VSTLESLPPGR
-524 SQIKTWAVDLSEA
+524 SQIKTWAVDKSEA
-537 GQRRADEAIRR
+537 GRRRVYEAIRK
-548 EVAAG
+548 EVSAG

-565 TDKSEAAS
+565 TEKSEAAS
-573 AQAEHRRLR
+573 AQAEYRRMG
-582 KELPELRL
+582 KDLPELRL

-604 VMGQFRAGALDALV
+604 VMDEFRAGSLDALV

-658 KHPSQCVLM
+658 KHPSQCALM

-692 RKDLE
+692 KKDLE
-697 LRQSGTVF
+697 LRKPGTVF
-705 GERQSGVSDLKVANI
+705 GDRQSGISDLKIANI
-720 LRDVKVLEAAR
+720 LRDIKELEAAR
-731 KEAFALVEGDPRL
+731 REAFALVDRDPRL

>member
-1 MPPPAADA
+1 
-9 AGQPLP
+9 
-15 PLFQAGNSAGKVYSE
+15 
-30 SMEEQRPAGP
+30 MEDQRPAGP
-40 EPIGTGRSLAY
+40 EPIGTGRSLAN
-51 LKNISVDEIKVLRGR
+51 LKTIGVGLIRTAGAGRMRQVFGAGQVRSLEEAGIISV
-66 RAQALRDGGVSSITD
+66 AD

-102 PEGDDVTVVGVVG
+102 PEGDDVTVVGLVG
-115 SVATRRPRRNLV
+115 SVSTRRPRRNLV
-127 MVEAVVADETGSL
+127 MVEAIVADETGSL

-177 PALDVLG
+177 PVLDVLG
-184 GKWEG
+184 GKGEG
-189 LETGRVVP
+189 LEIGRVVP
-197 TYRAVG
+197 MYRAVKE
-203 QAGPGYLRRGI
+203 AGPRYLRRGV

-219 RSRPIPDPVP
+219 RSRPVPDPLP
-229 PHIVRRYGL
+229 PDIVRRYRL
-238 MERDAALVGIHF
+238 LERDAALVGIHF

-290 EHRPHPPLVT
+290 AHRPHPPLMT
-300 RFLEGLP
+300 RFLEGFP
-307 FDLTEAQQRVIDEIQ
+307 YDLTEDQRRVIDEIQ
-322 KDMARPRAMQRL
+322 EDMARPRAMQRL

-343 TVVAMASA
+343 TVVALASV
-351 LTAVAGGYQAAVM
+351 LTAVAGGCQAAVM

-369 LAVQHFQG
+369 LAVQHYQG

-388 PSPDEKSLFDQPDE
+388 PSPDEKSLFDQPD
-402 GGFGQ
+402 GDGSGR
-407 RVKIGLLTGEESE
+407 RVKVALLTGEESE

-428 IGREEL
+428 VRREEL
-434 LEMIKTGEVDVVIGT
+434 LQMIEAGQVDVVFGT
-449 HALISAGVRFHRLG
+449 HALISAGVRFRRLG

-477 RQRLHE
+477 RQRLQK
-483 KAGEEDPDLLI
+483 KAREGDPDLLI

-513 ISTLDILPPGR
+513 VSTLESLPPGR
-524 SQIKTWAVDLSEA
+524 SQIKTWAVDKSEA
-537 GQRRADEAIRR
+537 GRRRVYEAIRK
-548 EVAAG
+548 EVSAG

-565 TDKSEAAS
+565 TEKSEAAS
-573 AQAEHRRLR
+573 AQAEYRRLG
-582 KELPELRL
+582 KDLPELSL

-604 VMGQFRAGALDALV
+604 VMDEFRAGSLDALV

-658 KHPSQCVLM
+658 KHPSQCALM

-692 RKDLE
+692 KKDLE
-697 LRQSGTVF
+697 LRKPGTVF
-705 GERQSGVSDLKVANI
+705 GDRQSGISDLKIANI
-720 LRDVKVLEAAR
+720 LRDIKELEAAR
-731 KEAFALVEGDPRL
+731 REAFALVDRDPRL

>member
-1 MPPPAADA
+1 
-9 AGQPLP
+9 
-15 PLFQAGNSAGKVYSE
+15 
-30 SMEEQRPAGP
+30 MEDQSPAGP

-51 LKNISVDEIKVLRGR
+51 LKNISVDEIKALRGQ
-66 RAQALRDGGVSSITD
+66 RAQALREAGISSVTD

-88 RYIDRSEKVPLGEV
+88 RYIDRSEKVPLGEA
-102 PEGDDVTVVGVVG
+102 PEGDDVTVVGLVR
-115 SVATRRPRRNLV
+115 SVSTRRPRRNLV
-127 MVEAVVADETGSL
+127 MVEAILADETGSL
-140 KAVWFNQPYRANQLK
+140 KAVWFNQPYRAHQLK
-155 QGTEI
+155 QGMEI

-177 PALDVLG
+177 PVLDKLG
-184 GKWEG
+184 EGGEG

-197 TYRAVG
+197 MYRAVG
-203 QAGPGYLRRGI
+203 KNRPWDLRKGV
-214 WNALR
+214 WSALR
-219 RSRPIPDPVP
+219 RSRPIPDPLP
-229 PHIVRRYGL
+229 TDIVRRHRL
-238 MERDAALVGIHF
+238 LERDAALVRIHY

-290 EHRPHPPLVT
+290 AHRPHPPLMT
-300 RFLEGLP
+300 RLLEGFP
-307 FDLTEAQQRVIDEIQ
+307 YDLTDDQRRVIDEIQ
-322 KDMARPRAMQRL
+322 EDMARPRAMQRL

-343 TVVAMASA
+343 TVVALASV
-351 LTAVAGGYQAAVM
+351 LTAVAGGCQAAVM

-369 LAVQHFQG
+369 LAVQHYQG

-388 PSPDEKSLFDQPDE
+388 PSPDEKSLFDQPDGE
-402 GGFGQ
+402 GFG
-407 RVKIGLLTGEESE
+407 RPVKVALLTGEESE

-428 IGREEL
+428 VKREEL
-434 LEMIKTGEVDVVIGT
+434 LQMIEAGEVDVVFGT
-449 HALISAGVRFHRLG
+449 HALISAGVRFRRLG

-477 RQRLHE
+477 RQRLQK
-483 KAGEEDPDLLI
+483 KAKEGDPDLLI

-513 ISTLDILPPGR
+513 VSTLESLPPGR
-524 SQIKTWAVDLSEA
+524 SQVKTWAVDKSDA
-537 GQRRADEAIRR
+537 GRRRVYEAIRA
-548 EVAAG
+548 EVSAG

-573 AQAEHRRLR
+573 AQAEYRRLG
-582 KELPELRL
+582 KDLPELSL

-604 VMGQFRAGALDALV
+604 VMDEFRAGSLDALV

-658 KHPSQCVLM
+658 KHPSQCALV

-692 RKDLE
+692 KKDLE
-697 LRQSGTVF
+697 LRKPGTVF
-705 GERQSGVSDLKVANI
+705 GDRQSGISDLKIANI
-720 LRDVKVLEAAR
+720 LRDIKELEAAR
-731 KEAFALVEGDPRL
+731 REAFALVDRDPRL

>member
-1 MPPPAADA
+1 
-9 AGQPLP
+9 
-15 PLFQAGNSAGKVYSE
+15 
-30 SMEEQRPAGP
+30 MEDKRPAGP
-40 EPIGTGRSLAY
+40 EPIGTGRSLAN
-51 LKNISVDEIKVLRGR
+51 LKTIGVGLIRTAGAGRMRQVFGAGQVRSLEEAGIISV
-66 RAQALRDGGVSSITD
+66 AD

-102 PEGDDVTVVGVVG
+102 PEGDDVTVVGLVG
-115 SVATRRPRRNLV
+115 SVSTRRPRRNLV
-127 MVEAVVADETGSL
+127 MVEAIVADETGSL

-177 PALDVLG
+177 PVLDVLG
-184 GKWEG
+184 GKGEG
-189 LETGRVVP
+189 LEIGRVVP
-197 TYRAVG
+197 MYRAVKE
-203 QAGPGYLRRGI
+203 AGPRYLRRGV

-219 RSRPIPDPVP
+219 RSRPVPDPLP
-229 PHIVRRYGL
+229 PDIVRRYRL
-238 MERDAALVGIHF
+238 LERDAALVGIHF

-290 EHRPHPPLVT
+290 AHRPHPPLMT
-300 RFLEGLP
+300 RFLEGFP
-307 FDLTEAQQRVIDEIQ
+307 YDLTEDQRRVIDEIQ
-322 KDMARPRAMQRL
+322 EDMARPRAMQRL

-343 TVVAMASA
+343 TVVALASV
-351 LTAVAGGYQAAVM
+351 LTAVAGGCQAAVM

-369 LAVQHFQG
+369 LAVQHYQG

-388 PSPDEKSLFDQPDE
+388 PSPDEKSLFDQPD
-402 GGFGQ
+402 GDGSGR
-407 RVKIGLLTGEESE
+407 RVKVALLTGEESE

-428 IGREEL
+428 VRREEL
-434 LEMIKTGEVDVVIGT
+434 LQMIEAGQVDVVFGT
-449 HALISAGVRFHRLG
+449 HALISAGVRFRRLG

-477 RQRLHE
+477 RQRLQK
-483 KAGEEDPDLLI
+483 KAREGDPDLLI

-513 ISTLDILPPGR
+513 VSTLESLPPGR
-524 SQIKTWAVDLSEA
+524 SQVKTWAIDKSEA
-537 GQRRADEAIRR
+537 GRRRVYEAIRK
-548 EVAAG
+548 EVSAG

-565 TDKSEAAS
+565 TEKSEAAS
-573 AQAEHRRLR
+573 AQAEYRRMG
-582 KELPELRL
+582 KDLPELRL

-604 VMGQFRAGALDALV
+604 VMDEFRAGSLDALV

-658 KHPSQCVLM
+658 KHPSQCALM

-692 RKDLE
+692 KKDLE
-697 LRQSGTVF
+697 LRKPGTVF
-705 GERQSGVSDLKVANI
+705 GDRQSGISDLKIANI
-720 LRDVKVLEAAR
+720 LRDIKELEAAR
-731 KEAFALVEGDPRL
+731 REAFALVDRDPRL